1 MNQHRFDALSF
12 SFGAAF
18 AAIAIF
24 LSVGRVEFG
33 EPGLR
38 WILAG
43 FLLLLGA
50 LLVLTSRTRSRDD
63 S

>member
-1 MNQHRFDALSF
+1 MKRHRFDALSF

-18 AAIAIF
+18 AALSIV
-24 LSVGRVEFG
+24 LSVQPLEFG
-33 EPGLR
+33 APSLR
-38 WILAG
+38 WVAAG

-50 LLVLTSRTRSRDD
+50 LLILTSRTRSRDR